1 MHPGD
6 MNDASA
12 NTWIVAESS
21 GAGLTAQLTEVWDA
35 MAGLGRSLSEEEWT
49 LPTACPGWPV
59 AAQYAHVIGTESA
72 LLQRANPPIN
82 PGTPAYV
89 HNDIGRFNERWV
101 AALAP
106 LSRTDVLE
114 QFAEVTASRKEELAE
129 MSEADFDRE
138 SWTPIGQ
145 ADYRRFMQIRVFD
158 CWIHEQDVRDAT
170 GRPGHEE
177 GPAPEQS
184 VDEIVRAIGYLVG
197 KKAAAPA
204 GSTVTLT
211 LTGPIRRTVHVASID
226 GRAKPV
232 AGLQGEPTAAITL
245 TSTAFTRLA
254 CGRVEPA
261 AVLGG
266 ELGGVEMTGD
276 ADLGQRL
283 VSNLAFTI

>member
-1 MHPGD
+1 MTG
-6 MNDASA
+6 AS
-12 NTWIVAESS
+12 TSPWIVAESS
-21 GAGLTAQLTEVWDA
+21 AAGLTGQLTEVWDA
-35 MAGLGRSLSEEEWT
+35 MGALGRSLSEEEWT

-72 LLQRANPPIN
+72 LLQRPNPPVN

-89 HNDIGRFNERWV
+89 HNDIGRFNEKWV

-106 LSRTDVLE
+106 LAQTDVLE
-114 QFAEVTASRKEELAE
+114 RFAEVTASREEELAG
-129 MSEADFDRE
+129 MSEADFDRA

-184 VDEIVRAIGYLVG
+184 VDEIVRALGYLVG

-204 GSTVTLT
+204 GSTVTIT
-211 LTGPIRRTVHVASID
+211 LTGPIRRTVHVVSID
-226 GRAKPV
+226 GRAKAV
-232 AGLQGEPTAAITL
+232 AGLNGDPTAAIAL

-266 ELGGVEMTGD
+266 GLGGVEMTGD
-276 ADLGQRL
+276 RNLGRRL
-283 VSNLAFTI
+283 VANLAFTI